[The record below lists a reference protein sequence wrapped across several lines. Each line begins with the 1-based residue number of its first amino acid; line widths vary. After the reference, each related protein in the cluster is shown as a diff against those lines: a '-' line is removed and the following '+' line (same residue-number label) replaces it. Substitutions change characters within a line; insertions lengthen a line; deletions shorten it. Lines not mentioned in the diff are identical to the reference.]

1 MLYLFVWFT
10 EVATNSDDCDSDLL
24 VLIFTCK
31 WAKKGSILLVYTD
44 GIAVVLELRYLHYEK
59 NGLDIDL
66 DLDAGVIRG

>member
-1 MLYLFVWFT
+1 MLYLFVWYT

-31 WAKKGSILLVYTD
+31 WAKKAQSD